1 MQQLA
6 DGESVAWTVIAHR
19 GHERSWWD
27 GAGVETNTSS
37 LGAPVQA
44 LIMIQPAPVT
54 GSFPNAPSCLAYCH
68 YANRIYGAYD
78 TNLRPSMQNLVPVFS
93 SREITGNVSAHTPS
107 TIHEFSHH
115 SYFTGV

>member
-27 GAGVETNTSS
+27 GAGVETNTSG
-37 LGAPVQA
+37 LGALVQA

-54 GSFPNAPSCLAYCH
+54 GSFPNAPVSFGLLSLCMPIEFTEPGIPTFTQVH
-68 YANRIYGAYD
+68 
-78 TNLRPSMQNLVPVFS
+78 SMQNLVPVFS
-93 SREITGNVSAHTPS
+93 S
-107 TIHEFSHH
+107 
-115 SYFTGV
+115 